1 MIKTFLVLIS
11 FDLSFCFQEE
21 IKITGVTVFVNPY
34 TEPDEEEEK
43 AKEEE
48 EKNKN
53 AEEDNV
59 PSCIQN
65 ILCWWLPVQ
74 STQ

>member
-1 MIKTFLVLIS
+1 M
-11 FDLSFCFQEE
+11 
-21 IKITGVTVFVNPY
+21 NPY

-53 AEEDNV
+53 AEEDDV
-59 PSCIQN
+59 ISCIQH
-65 ILCWWLPVQ
+65 ILCQWLPVL
-74 STQ
+74 